1 MKRSRHGTHSKPT
14 SRMPLASPEAKTPLA
29 ERMLAELGPDD
40 FAVLKTFQ
48 RHFAAKVVHYQDT
61 AGQVGA
67 DPRWPL

>member
-1 MKRSRHGTHSKPT
+1 
-14 SRMPLASPEAKTPLA
+14 
-29 ERMLAELGPDD
+29 MLAELGPDD